1 MATSGSAT
9 KNVISNGK
17 IHLQINWSQASQ
29 DVSGNYTKINWN
41 VKLFSD
47 GSGWN
52 IQSNTSKPLKV
63 VINGSTVYNGS
74 VNVSIGSGAS
84 KTLASG
90 SATIYHNADGTKSF
104 SFSATQS
111 FSGIS
116 FSGATIYSSVTASG
130 SSTLTTI
137 PRVSSFDTFSFTFTP
152 SSAKMNF
159 YITAGS
165 TAFTHRLRVDLVSS
179 GSSHDFLID
188 QWNYRVDSVNKRK
201 DFTYTL
207 NASQITKLLNAM
219 KSTNTLRLRTYM
231 ATYNGSTQLGEPESW
246 ANATINTSTVLPKF
260 TDFSYS
266 DPDQYALRIGG
277 IPKTNLVQ
285 RKSNLKIDVSSAQK
299 AVAQYGATMS
309 KYVVTFGNVSKE
321 YTYGSG
327 TQNISFGVAQQS
339 GNISLSIQAVDS
351 RGNKTTVTKTV
362 AVSAYDYPNN
372 SSTIA
377 RVNNYER
384 ETIISVAG
392 SYTVIGENVPS
403 AYYRYSEESGKGNW
417 IEVPIAFKNGKFDYA
432 PITVICDNTKTYYFE
447 IKTEDLLTEIITPYT
462 IYPGE
467 TPITFYEDGSIDI
480 KGEYLQNGDPYLP
493 KNKILWKGGWLMG
506 TGQNITLSEPVS
518 KQHSGI
524 VLVFSPYRGAVVLD
538 YEWQT
543 FFVSKKEV
551 ELHGGL
557 GHTFILS
564 GWAKSPFD
572 SIGLKYLYIYD
583 NKINGYGQN
592 TSAGTAETG
601 IKYDNYSFVLRYVI
615 GV

>member
-188 QWNYRVDSVNKRK
+188 QSGYKVDSANKRK

-207 NASQITKLLNAM
+207 NSSQITKLLNAM
-219 KSTNTLRLRTYM
+219 KNTNTLRLRTYM

-417 IEVPIAFKNGKFDYA
+417 IEVPVAFKNGKFDYA

-447 IKTEDLLTEIITPYT
+447 ALS
-462 IYPGE
+462 
-467 TPITFYEDGSIDI
+467 FYEA
-480 KGEYLQNGDPYLP
+480 KGFETLNRTMFL
-493 KNKILWKGGWLMG
+493 
-506 TGQNITLSEPVS
+506 NIE
-518 KQHSGI
+518 
-524 VLVFSPYRGAVVLD
+524 
-538 YEWQT
+538 
-543 FFVSKKEV
+543 
-551 ELHGGL
+551 
-557 GHTFILS
+557 
-564 GWAKSPFD
+564 
-572 SIGLKYLYIYD
+572 
-583 NKINGYGQN
+583 
-592 TSAGTAETG
+592 
-601 IKYDNYSFVLRYVI
+601 
-615 GV
+615 